1 MIETTTL
8 RFSHGDTTVLD
19 GVDFTAETGDVTVLF
34 GRNGAGK
41 STLLRH
47 FNGLLEPD
55 AGTVS
60 VGGTP
65 IAYDDD
71 SLTELRLRVGLIFQ
85 NPDDQLVA
93 PTVQQDIAFGPR
105 NAGIEDT
112 DRIEDVV
119 STFDLSEQSERLC
132 NTLSGGEK
140 KRVSLAGV
148 LAMNPEYVLLDEPTA
163 GLDGAG
169 CRTIVEFVSSL
180 AADGITTVIATHD
193 VGFGLTVADTVTVL
207 EDGVIDYRGDTLSQ
221 SLAAEYDLRSYV
233 FDDWS
238 DVSVE

>member
-1 MIETTTL
+1 
-8 RFSHGDTTVLD
+8 
-19 GVDFTAETGDVTVLF
+19 
-34 GRNGAGK
+34 
-41 STLLRH
+41 
-47 FNGLLEPD
+47 
-55 AGTVS
+55 
-60 VGGTP
+60 
-65 IAYDDD
+65 
-71 SLTELRLRVGLIFQ
+71 
-85 NPDDQLVA
+85 
-93 PTVQQDIAFGPR
+93 
-105 NAGIEDT
+105 
-112 DRIEDVV
+112 
-119 STFDLSEQSERLC
+119 STFDLIEQAERLC

-148 LAMNPEYVLLDEPTA
+148 LAMDPEYVLLDEPTA